1 MWRNFRVISRI
12 ILEKSSLFHPFVL
25 DVMLC
30 IDSSSLLL
38 FLLDKLSVATGTGF
52 VVASAVLQKEID
64 SGFGV
69 RTLMFGQ
76 ADAYNGNLGSVPVAR
91 YSKA

>member
-1 MWRNFRVISRI
+1 
-12 ILEKSSLFHPFVL
+12 
-25 DVMLC
+25 MLC

-52 VVASAVLQKEID
+52 VVASSAVLQKEID